1 MSLKKKNF
9 LFIKINKTKKIYWAA
24 RLPKWPLKKPKEI
37 DNTQVPAKSRL
48 FKQKN
53 ALKITEEPHIN
64 YNNSLSLF
72 EPTPKK
78 IEEGKQGL

>member
-1 MSLKKKNF
+1 MI
-9 LFIKINKTKKIYWAA
+9 IKSKYQSNQVILVNA
-24 RLPKWPLKKPKEI
+24 LKKPKEI